1 MSLEVHTKDGVVIL
15 TPRGML
21 LGGKE
26 TEDLQNKIVALDGT
40 GSQRLLI
47 NLGKTTYM
55 SSMGLAALFLAR
67 AKYVKRGA
75 VVKLCCVDRKI
86 MQLFI
91 VVRLV
96 LVYGDDIHLTEEEA
110 LAAFAAMGA
119 GAPRG

>member
-1 MSLEVHTKDGVVIL
+1 MSLEVRTTDGAVIL

-26 TEDLQNKIVALDGT
+26 TEELQARIISLDGT
-40 GSQRLLI
+40 GNQRLLI

-67 AKYVKRGA
+67 AKYLKRGA
-75 VVKLCCVDRKI
+75 VVKLCCADRKI

-96 LVYGDDIHLTEEEA
+96 LVYGDDLHDTEEQA
-110 LAAFAAMGA
+110 LAAFSAGA
-119 GAPRG
+119 GAPRT